1 MSFLG
6 RAFLCA
12 GLALSPLAAYGA
24 TPAPQLSAADKADVA
39 RVEEYL
45 NSIHTVAARFL
56 QSTSEGNDVQGS
68 YNNERTAKKREQ
80 NQPPQPRFIVASAF
94 YH

>member
-56 QSTSEGNDVQGS
+56 QSTS
-68 YNNERTAKKREQ
+68 
-80 NQPPQPRFIVASAF
+80 
-94 YH
+94 